1 VREVPAAAA
10 AGRLRRLA
18 AERPARAG
26 GVLHALPRH
35 DRAHRGRPG
44 LRDRHRHPARVRG
57 RTPRRLRRRPLGR
70 RGVARRRHRARVLPR
85 LHPQVP
91 LRRRA
96 GLVPDDRQAE
106 RHDDRDAPD
115 QLLRPGRPAHRRVG
129 RRVGRPGP
137 PDPARHRARLD
148 PAGDRGPHDAR
159 RRLRG
164 AERRLRAH
172 RPGEGDQARTPARPA
187 HPEERHAARGDDD
200 RPPGRPAAVRRR
212 AHRDRLRVQ
221 RHRQLPRRLRLQRR
235 LPGDAGLRA
244 HDRRRLRAGEPAR
257 RRVVRADRPPAEE
270 AAVSA
275 NELPVT
281 DGAAAAPLH
290 ASIHGDGP
298 AGADHGGEGVW
309 ARAWRTL
316 RRNPVAIIGFVI
328 VAVFVLVAVLAPLL
342 APYAGSALPG
352 RADVRPTLIPG
363 PSAEYPLGL
372 DRYGGDVLSKLIW
385 GAQASLLV
393 GVLSTLFRLT
403 GGLLLGLLAGWFGKW
418 VDFAVM
424 RLVDLM
430 LSVPSLLLAVSIAA
444 IVGQSSM
451 AVIIAIGVVQVPIF
465 ARLLRGSMLAQKGQD
480 YVLAASALGL
490 TRRSVTMSH
499 VLPNSVGP
507 VIV

>member
-1 VREVPAAAA
+1 M
-10 AGRLRRLA
+10 
-18 AERPARAG
+18 
-26 GVLHALPRH
+26 
-35 DRAHRGRPG
+35 
-44 LRDRHRHPARVRG
+44 
-57 RTPRRLRRRPLGR
+57 
-70 RGVARRRHRARVLPR
+70 
-85 LHPQVP
+85 
-91 LRRRA
+91 
-96 GLVPDDRQAE
+96 
-106 RHDDRDAPD
+106 
-115 QLLRPGRPAHRRVG
+115 
-129 RRVGRPGP
+129 
-137 PDPARHRARLD
+137 
-148 PAGDRGPHDAR
+148 
-159 RRLRG
+159 
-164 AERRLRAH
+164 
-172 RPGEGDQARTPARPA
+172 
-187 HPEERHAARGDDD
+187 
-200 RPPGRPAAVRRR
+200 
-212 AHRDRLRVQ
+212 
-221 RHRQLPRRLRLQRR
+221 
-235 LPGDAGLRA
+235 
-244 HDRRRLRAGEPAR
+244 
-257 RRVVRADRPPAEE
+257 
-270 AAVSA
+270 SA

-290 ASIHGDGP
+290 TSIHGDGP

-316 RRNPVAIIGFVI
+316 RKNPVAIIGFVI
-328 VAVFVLVAVLAPLL
+328 VAVFVVVALLAPVLAP
-342 APYAGSALPG
+342 YGGSELPG
-352 RADVRPTLIPG
+352 RTEVRPTMIPG

-393 GVLSTLFRLT
+393 GVLSTLFGLT
-403 GGLLLGLLAGWFGKW
+403 GGLLLGLVAGWFGKW

-507 VIV
+507 VIVQATLSLATAVIEAAALSFLGLGGGEPSTAEWGRMLTAAQQELAVAPRLAILPGICIAVTALGFTLVGESLREALDPRNRTRR

>member
-1 VREVPAAAA
+1 M
-10 AGRLRRLA
+10 
-18 AERPARAG
+18 
-26 GVLHALPRH
+26 
-35 DRAHRGRPG
+35 
-44 LRDRHRHPARVRG
+44 
-57 RTPRRLRRRPLGR
+57 
-70 RGVARRRHRARVLPR
+70 
-85 LHPQVP
+85 
-91 LRRRA
+91 
-96 GLVPDDRQAE
+96 
-106 RHDDRDAPD
+106 
-115 QLLRPGRPAHRRVG
+115 
-129 RRVGRPGP
+129 
-137 PDPARHRARLD
+137 
-148 PAGDRGPHDAR
+148 
-159 RRLRG
+159 
-164 AERRLRAH
+164 
-172 RPGEGDQARTPARPA
+172 
-187 HPEERHAARGDDD
+187 
-200 RPPGRPAAVRRR
+200 
-212 AHRDRLRVQ
+212 
-221 RHRQLPRRLRLQRR
+221 
-235 LPGDAGLRA
+235 
-244 HDRRRLRAGEPAR
+244 
-257 RRVVRADRPPAEE
+257 
-270 AAVSA
+270 SA

-290 ASIHGDGP
+290 TSIHGDGP

-316 RRNPVAIIGFVI
+316 RKNPVAIIGFVI
-328 VAVFVLVAVLAPLL
+328 VAVFVLVALLAPVLAP
-342 APYAGSALPG
+342 YGGTELPG
-352 RADVRPTLIPG
+352 RADVRPTMIPG
-363 PSAEYPLGL
+363 PSAEFPLGL

-393 GVLSTLFRLT
+393 GVLSTLFGLT

-507 VIV
+507 VIVQATLSLATAVIEAAALSFLGLGGGEPSTAEWGRMLTAAQQELAVAPRLAILPGICIAVTALGFTLVGESLREALDPRNRTRR